1 MLLTAKGDPAL
12 KPRQATQF
20 DVAKAAG
27 VSRSTVSLILNGRDR
42 GRIPPQTRERV
53 LAAMR
58 ELNYHPNWAAR
69 ALVRRSNR
77 VVGVFTYEPLFPY
90 EQDDFFY
97 PFLLGIER
105 QATREG
111 YHLLLFTRNEGSEG
125 PRGIYREDGNVLS
138 LVDGAVLMGRHP
150 DHDEIR
156 RLIEEGRTF
165 VYIGRREIPGC
176 DFDWVAPDYRSGARE
191 ATQRLIALGH
201 RRIGYIGTS
210 AGAGTY
216 DADRLAG
223 CRDAAGA
230 HPDVSLI
237 RLPDAVL
244 GEGPALVEAIRRE
257 RLSALV
263 CNSNETMAV
272 VLPHLQAASVAVPD
286 RLSLVSLTD
295 DRVDLPPGV
304 VPSGIQLNR
313 ADVGAEALRL
323 LVQRLSG
330 MEGPPEHRLIPC
342 LYRDG
347 NTVAAP
353 VQTL

>member
-1 MLLTAKGDPAL
+1 M
-12 KPRQATQF
+12 KPRRATQF

-27 VSRSTVSLILNGRDR
+27 VSRTTVSLILNGRDR
-42 GRIPPQTRERV
+42 GRIPPETRERV

-58 ELNYHPNWAAR
+58 ELDYHPNWAAR
-69 ALVRRSNR
+69 ALVRRSSR
-77 VVGVFTYEPLFPY
+77 VIGVFTYEPLFPY

-125 PRGIYREDGNVLS
+125 SRGIYREDGNILS

-156 RLIEEGRTF
+156 RLVEEERTF

-176 DFDWVAPDYRSGARE
+176 DFDWVAPDYRRGAQH
-191 ATQRLIALGH
+191 ATERLIALGH
-201 RRIGYIGTS
+201 RRIGYTGTS
-210 AGAGTY
+210 GSVGTY

-223 CRDAAGA
+223 CRDGVEA
-230 HPDVSLI
+230 HPDAALVL
-237 RLPDAVL
+237 LPDA
-244 GEGPALVEAIRRE
+244 ALSERAALLEAIQRE
-257 RLSALV
+257 QLSALV

-272 VLPHLQAASVAVPD
+272 VLQHLKGASISVPD

-295 DRVDLPPGV
+295 DRADLPPGV
-304 VPSGIQLNR
+304 EPSGIQLNR

-323 LVQRLSG
+323 LVQRLTG
-330 MEGPPEHRLIPC
+330 MDGPPVHRLIPC
-342 LYRDG
+342 LYREG
-347 NTVAAP
+347 NTVAPAAAP
-353 VQTL
+353 